1 MIAIDDGQLTKLL
14 LLIAVVGFPPNIG
27 MVFALVKLPGVWEFL
42 TFVGR
47 FTTSRGVVA
56 TLVHMV
62 ELVLGLQQVR
72 EILPKLIFVQLL
84 LLLLFALIEVTAV
97 IVVVAWLLLVV
108 AVAVAAVVGAV
119 VVVVVVVML
128 LAVELMILIPRLLL
142 LMFLRK
148 NPEGGIGPITK
159 RHAPPVLLGLAAV
172 VLEERESPIDLADE
186 THV

>member
-1 MIAIDDGQLTKLL
+1 MIAIDDDQLTKLL

-27 MVFALVKLPGVWEFL
+27 MVFALVKLPSVWEFL

-84 LLLLFALIEVTAV
+84 LLLFVLVEVTAV

-108 AVAVAAVVGAV
+108 AMAVAAVVGVV

-172 VLEERESPIDLADE
+172 VLEERESPIDLVDE